1 MINYTIDYFYSIKE
15 KIININNYYDNYNNK
30 INDLVKKYD
39 CFNNKPTQISNNRFN
54 KDKYYNNRNFK
65 NKYYSK
71 NNFKTIEKK
80 KPSKTDQQLILS
92 KFNKISNNN
101 YQQIS
106 KEIINILN
114 DTNYEI
120 VIDKLFEISYKQ
132 TNYYDI
138 YENIY
143 KLLLSHDNT
152 LLFEKMKLFLLTK
165 INSII
170 LNLNGDMTLIVK
182 HIDKNILKYDEFCDI
197 NKSSKYLKGKIFV
210 ISKLINN
217 QIIDID
223 KDFFVNNIFKY
234 ENYNNEIYL
243 ELLQIINNNIGLTEK
258 KIEILGDYI
267 DKTDFKGKYIIKFKI
282 KDIIE
287 NKNIKII

>member
-15 KIININNYYDNYNNK
+15 KIINNNNYDDYNNK

-152 LLFEKMKLFLLTK
+152 LLFEKMNLFLLTK

-182 HIDKNILKYDEFCDI
+182 HIDKNELKYDEFCDI

-267 DKTDFKGKYIIKFKI
+267 EKTDFKGKYIIKFKI

>member
-15 KIININNYYDNYNNK
+15 KIINNNNYDDYNNK
-30 INDLVKKYD
+30 INELVKKYD

>member
-1 MINYTIDYFYSIKE
+1 MIYYTIDYFYSIKE
-15 KIININNYYDNYNNK
+15 KIINNNNYDDYINK
-30 INDLVKKYD
+30 INELVKKYD

-152 LLFEKMKLFLLTK
+152 LLFEKMKLFLLNK

-182 HIDKNILKYDEFCDI
+182 HIDKNELKYDEFCDI

-217 QIIDID
+217 QIIDIE

-258 KIEILGDYI
+258 KIEILEDFI
-267 DKTDFKGKYIIKFKI
+267 EKTDFKGKYILKFKI

>member
-15 KIININNYYDNYNNK
+15 KIINNNNYDDYINK
-30 INDLVKKYD
+30 INELVKKYD

-143 KLLLSHDNT
+143 KLLLSHDNI

-182 HIDKNILKYDEFCDI
+182 HIDKNELKYDEFCDI

-217 QIIDID
+217 QIIDIE

-258 KIEILGDYI
+258 KIEILEDYI
-267 DKTDFKGKYIIKFKI
+267 EKTDFKGKYILKFKI

>member
-15 KIININNYYDNYNNK
+15 KIINNNNYDDYNNK
-30 INDLVKKYD
+30 INELVKKYD

-114 DTNYEI
+114 DINYEI

-182 HIDKNILKYDEFCDI
+182 HIDKNELKYDEFCDI

-217 QIIDID
+217 QIIDIE

-267 DKTDFKGKYIIKFKI
+267 EKTDFKGKYIIKFKI

>member
-15 KIININNYYDNYNNK
+15 KIINNNNYDDYINK
-30 INDLVKKYD
+30 INELVKKYD

-143 KLLLSHDNT
+143 KLLLSHDNI

-182 HIDKNILKYDEFCDI
+182 HIDKNELKYDEFCDI
-197 NKSSKYLKGKIFV
+197 NKNSKYLKGKIFV

-217 QIIDID
+217 QIIDIK

-258 KIEILGDYI
+258 KIEILRDYI
-267 DKTDFKGKYIIKFKI
+267 EKTDFKGKYILKFKI

>member
-15 KIININNYYDNYNNK
+15 KIINNNNYNDYNNK
-30 INDLVKKYD
+30 INELLKKYD

-114 DTNYEI
+114 DINYEI

-217 QIIDID
+217 QIIDIE

-267 DKTDFKGKYIIKFKI
+267 EKTDFKGKYILKFKI